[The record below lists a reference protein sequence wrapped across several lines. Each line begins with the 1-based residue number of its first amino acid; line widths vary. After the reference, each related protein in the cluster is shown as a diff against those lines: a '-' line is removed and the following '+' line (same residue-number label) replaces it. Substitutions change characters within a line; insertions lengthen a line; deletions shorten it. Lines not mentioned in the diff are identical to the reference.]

1 MTDFLQ
7 ELETLELNRPF
18 RNYPLRLTSVGR
30 HMYSS
35 YANVFIQLI
44 LHLGDEFNGR
54 AKNLLTRDQRS
65 FVYIFFNYYKLMFRE
80 TPEVN
85 SMLIRQYAQGFSVFG
100 PMDFTR
106 PRPQN
111 AIFLLCV

>member
-1 MTDFLQ
+1 
-7 ELETLELNRPF
+7 
-18 RNYPLRLTSVGR
+18 
-30 HMYSS
+30 
-35 YANVFIQLI
+35 
-44 LHLGDEFNGR
+44 
-54 AKNLLTRDQRS
+54 
-65 FVYIFFNYYKLMFRE
+65 MFRE

-111 AIFLLCV
+111 AIFFIMRVINLMPVELRRLFTFNYVHRRTCDDNHVVTTVKGL